1 VKHQIGLRS
10 PVNSYAPDSPASRL
24 VVGLL
29 LVTFS
34 LAVPGLAW
42 AQGQTNAA
50 LPPGVKAVWDS
61 AKAYR
66 VTTPTRERLCVNGL
80 WRWQPA
86 TEGSREVPAGAWGY
100 YKVPA
105 CWPGVQDYLQN
116 DYQTLYAHPSWK
128 DTKLAAVQR
137 AWYERTI
144 TIPQDWTGRRISLE
158 VEYLNSYAVVYVE
171 GRQTGEL
178 RFPAGRVDLS
188 GVVRP
193 GATHVL
199 SLLVVALPL
208 KAVMESYNDTNTAS
222 RRQGRVER
230 RGLCGDVWLTSE
242 PDGARLGTVK
252 IDASFRRSEITFRAG
267 VKQLAAGSRYKLQA
281 RITEQGRPV
290 GEFTGP
296 AFAGAEATDGCATF
310 TVSWKPPKLWDI
322 HTPENQYEAQ
332 VSLLDA
338 AGRAVDIAA
347 PVRFGFREFWI
358 QGRDFYLNGTRLFL
372 SLVPLDNAQV
382 GAALATYAGARESF
396 LRLKS
401 FGINFVYT
409 HNYGCEPGAH
419 LSFAEI
425 LRAADDTG
433 MLVALSQPHFSAY
446 DWKSPSADQTN
457 GYAAHAAFYVQ
468 VAGTHPSVVCYAMS
482 HNATGYSE
490 DVNPQMIDGLSD
502 PRDQWAA
509 RNAALALRC
518 EAIVRCLDPA
528 RIVYHHSS
536 GNLSAMYTLNF
547 YPNFVPVQ
555 ELDDWF
561 EHWSSVGV
569 KPLLLVEYGAPFG
582 WDWTMYRGWYNGQRE
597 FGSAAVPWEYCLAE
611 WNAQFLGDAAYEIS
625 DREKRNL
632 RWEAQQ
638 FRKGQAWKRWD
649 YPYPVGD
656 ARLDEMQPVQ
666 AVYTTDNW
674 RAFRTWGLS
683 GNSPWEHDRFWKLRD
698 GFQPRRRDLPVDWGS
713 LQRPG
718 YSPDF
723 IDHTYA
729 RFDLAYERSD
739 WSASPAAQSLLRNN
753 QPLLAW
759 IAGKPEHFT
768 TKDHTFYPGETVPKQ
783 IIVINNT
790 RLTVSGD
797 ASWTCD
803 IRPPV
808 KGNKRVV
815 VPTGD
820 QVRIPLEVKLPDDL
834 APGDYRISASFPSST
849 GENQEDSF
857 TFQVMPRP
865 APPRPA
871 VRIAVFDPPGETTQ
885 WLAGRGVAFQPVGA
899 DADLSHFDVLLLGK
913 KALTVDGA
921 APALERVR
929 DGLKVVVFE
938 QTGAVLEKR
947 LGFRI
952 EEYGLRQVW
961 PRGPDSPLLAGLT
974 AEHLRDWRGAST
986 LLPPTLDYTLSPRY
1000 NGAPTVRWCGLEV
1013 TRLWRCGNW
1022 GNVASVLIEKPP
1034 RGDFLPIVDGGY
1046 ALQYSPLLEYR
1057 EGQGMLLFCQ
1067 MDVTGRTEPDPAA
1080 ETLADNI
1087 LRYVE
1092 AWRPAARRSAVYTG
1106 EPAGRA
1112 WLGACGVEAASF
1124 NGAPLQADQVLVVGP
1139 GGGPELVPHVAAVTQ
1154 WIKAGGRVLALG
1166 LDQSEANSF
1175 LPAPVTMQPAEHIA
1189 TTFPPFSVQSLL
1201 AGVAPADVYNRDPRT
1216 LPRVSGGATVY
1227 GDGVLASTGNIVF
1240 CQLPPF
1246 RVSKAMGA
1254 LSSIEVVED
1263 NTGQGKK
1270 NALVSLGSLVS
1281 AQFGQKIP
1289 AGSAGK
1295 TYTLDARVQ
1304 AVGGP
1309 AVLRLEVERAGRPW
1323 DRAAR
1328 GPDTTVNP
1336 GAWTDLHLTFAVDK
1350 EYPEGWQAYL
1360 NASGEGARFQVD
1372 RMRLYEGPYISN
1384 GNEAG
1389 APSQTPD
1396 RNLFQ
1401 NASFEAGLASWFFT
1415 HGPEQFNL
1423 RRTFGRTSFAVSRL
1437 LANLGVRGST
1447 SLLERFVK
1455 PVAASPGP
1463 SVLTNGDFSL
1473 DANGDGLADRWE
1485 CSVKGGSCTRQAL
1498 AGAGSGWAQ
1507 VIDVP
1512 PVAAGN
1518 KPPEVMMA
1526 QHDFPIRGAQWY
1538 RLSLRTRAEG
1548 LSVNDV
1554 TWTVQNTANWQALF
1568 DYINFA
1574 PKAEWQS
1581 LSFLVQAKD
1590 TVAKGTKFQIW
1601 FTGTGKLWLAD
1612 VRLEPVQDPTAGR
1625 CREGL
1630 YLTRPTE
1637 WDDPYRFFGW

>member
-1 VKHQIGLRS
+1 M
-10 PVNSYAPDSPASRL
+10 
-24 VVGLL
+24 LL
-29 LVTFS
+29 ATFC
-34 LAVPGLAW
+34 LAVPGSALAH
-42 AQGQTNAA
+42 GQTSAV
-50 LPPGVKAVWDS
+50 LPPGVKAVWDL

-66 VTTPTRERLCVNGL
+66 ETTPTRERLCINGL

-86 TEGSREVPAGAWGY
+86 EENAREVPTGAWGY

-105 CWPGVQDYLQN
+105 CWPGLQDYLQG
-116 DYQTLYAHPSWK
+116 DYQTLYTHPSWQ
-128 DTKLAAVQR
+128 DTKLGDVKS

-158 VEYLNSYAVVYVE
+158 VEYLNSYAIVHVD
-171 GRQTGEL
+171 GRQAGEF
-178 RFPAGRVDLS
+178 RFPAGQVDLS

-193 GATHVL
+193 GETHIL
-199 SLLVVALPL
+199 SLLVKAMPL
-208 KAVMESYNDTNTAS
+208 KAVMESYNDTNIAS
-222 RRQGRVER
+222 ERQGKVER
-230 RGLCGDVWLTSE
+230 RGLCGDVWLISE

-252 IDASFRRSEITFRAG
+252 IDTSFRQSEVTFRAG
-267 VKQLAAGSRYKLQA
+267 VKGLAAGSRYKLQA
-281 RITEQGRPV
+281 RIKEQGRQIT
-290 GEFTGP
+290 EFTGP
-296 AFAGAEATDGCATF
+296 TFADADVTNGYAMF
-310 TVSWKPPKLWDI
+310 TASWKPPKLWDI
-322 HTPENQYEAQ
+322 HTPENQYDAQ

-338 AGRAVDIAA
+338 AGRAVDAAA

-382 GAALATYAGARESF
+382 GAALATYAGARESL

-425 LRAADDTG
+425 MRAADDTG

-446 DWKSPSADQTN
+446 DWKSPNADETN
-457 GYAAHAAFYVQ
+457 GYVTHAVFYVG
-468 VAGTHPSVVCYAMS
+468 VAGNHPSVVSYAMS
-482 HNATGYSE
+482 HNATGYNE
-490 DVNPQMIDGLSD
+490 DVNPLMIDGLSD

-518 EAIVRCLDPA
+518 EAIVKRLDPA

-547 YPNFVPVQ
+547 YPNFVPIQ

-561 EHWSSVGV
+561 EHWSSVGI

-611 WNAQFLGDAAYEIS
+611 WNAQFLGDSAYQIS
-625 DREKRNL
+625 DREERNV

-638 FRKGQAWKRWD
+638 FRKGQPWKRWD
-649 YPYPVGD
+649 YPYSVGD
-656 ARLDEMQPVQ
+656 GRLDEMQPVQ
-666 AVYTTDNW
+666 AAYTADNW

-698 GFQPRRRDLPVDWGS
+698 GFQPRRQDIPVDWDNI
-713 LQRPG
+713 QQPG

-739 WSASPAAQSLLRNN
+739 WMASPTAQSLVRNN
-753 QPLLAW
+753 LPLLAW

-768 TKDHTFYPGETVPKQ
+768 TKDHTFYPGETVQKQ
-783 IIVINNT
+783 LIVINNS
-790 RLTVSGD
+790 RLTVTGD

-803 IRPPV
+803 IRPAV
-808 KGNKRVV
+808 KGSKRVV
-815 VPTGD
+815 IPTGD
-820 QVRIPLEVKLPDDL
+820 QVRVPLEVKLPSDL
-834 APGDYRISASFPSST
+834 APGNCRISANFKSST
-849 GENQEDSF
+849 GESQEDSF
-857 TFQVMPRP
+857 TLQVIPRST
-865 APPRPA
+865 PPRPA
-871 VRIAVFDPPGETTQ
+871 LKIALFDPPGETTK
-885 WLAGRGVAFQPVGA
+885 WLAGRGVVSQPVDA
-899 DADLSHFDVLLLGK
+899 DADLSNFDVLLIGK
-913 KALTVDGA
+913 KTLTVDGA
-921 APALERVR
+921 APTLKWVR

-938 QTGAVLEKR
+938 QTAEVLEKR
-947 LGFRI
+947 LGFRV

-961 PRGPDSPLLAGLT
+961 PRVPDSPLLSSLK
-974 AEHLRDWRGAST
+974 AENLCDWRGAST
-986 LLPPTLDYTLSPRY
+986 LLPPTLDYTLNPRY

-1034 RGDFLPIVDGGY
+1034 RGDFLPILDGGY

-1057 EGQGMLLFCQ
+1057 EGRGLVLFCQ
-1067 MDVTGRTEPDPAA
+1067 MDVTGRTEQDPAA

-1087 LRYVE
+1087 LRYLE
-1092 AWRPAARRSAVYTG
+1092 AWRPAPRRSAVYAG
-1106 EPAGRA
+1106 EPAGLA
-1112 WLGACGVEAASF
+1112 WLRACGVEAASF
-1124 NGAPLQADQVLVVGP
+1124 KGEPLEADQVLVAGP
-1139 GGGPELVPHVAAVTQ
+1139 GGGRELAAHVAATTEWV
-1154 WIKAGGRVLALG
+1154 KAGGRVLALG

-1175 LPAPVTMQPAEHIA
+1175 LPAQVIMQPAEHIA
-1189 TTFPPFSVQSLL
+1189 ATFPPFSVQSLL
-1201 AGVAPADVYNRDPRT
+1201 AGVAPADVHNRDPRT
-1216 LPRVSGGATVY
+1216 LPLVSGGATVY
-1227 GDGVLASTGNIVF
+1227 GDGVLASTGNVVF

-1246 RVSKAMGA
+1246 QVSKGMGA
-1254 LSSIEVVED
+1254 LSSIELVDD
-1263 NTGQGKK
+1263 NTGKGKK
-1270 NALVSLGSLVS
+1270 SALVSMGSLVN
-1281 AQFGQKIP
+1281 AQFGQKVT

-1295 TYTLDARVQ
+1295 TYTFDARVK

-1328 GPDTTVNP
+1328 GPDGTVNP

-1360 NASGEGARFQVD
+1360 NASGEGALFQVD
-1372 RMRLYEGPYISN
+1372 RMRLYEGAYISN
-1384 GNEAG
+1384 DNEDG
-1389 APSQTPD
+1389 TPTQTTD
-1396 RNLFQ
+1396 RNLFK
-1401 NASFEAGLASWFFT
+1401 NANFEAGLASWYFT

-1437 LANLGVRGST
+1437 LANLGVSGST
-1447 SLLERFVK
+1447 PLLERFGS
-1455 PVAASPGP
+1455 PVGASEGP
-1463 SVLTNGDFSL
+1463 SVLKNGDFSI
-1473 DANGDGLADRWE
+1473 DANGDGLADGWE
-1485 CSVKGGSCTRQAL
+1485 CSVKSGSCAREAV
-1498 AGAGSGWAQ
+1498 AGPGSGWAQ
-1507 VIDVP
+1507 VINVP
-1512 PVAAGN
+1512 PVAAGD
-1518 KPPEVMMA
+1518 KPPEVMIA

-1538 RLSLRTRAEG
+1538 RLFLRTRAGG
-1548 LSVNDV
+1548 LSANDV
-1554 TWTVQNTANWQALF
+1554 TWTVQDTANWQALF
-1568 DYINFA
+1568 DYNKFA

-1581 LSFLVQAKD
+1581 FSFIVQAKN
-1590 TVAKGTKFQIW
+1590 TVASGTKFQIW

-1612 VRLEPVQDPTAGR
+1612 VRLEPIQDPTAGR
-1625 CREGL
+1625 CLEGL